1 MSKYNIF
8 HPEHNWLA
16 SDRLVENA
24 EAMLDLLK
32 HMIAAT
38 YYEDDQY
45 WPTDDFDHMIDR
57 AKAIINHIETGA

>member
-8 HPEHNWLA
+8 HHDHDFLA

-24 EAMLDLLK
+24 EAMLVLLK
-32 HMIAAT
+32 HMISAT
-38 YYEDDQY
+38 YEDDGHY

-57 AKAIINHIETGA
+57 AKAITQHIETGA

>member
-8 HPEHNWLA
+8 HHDYDFLA

-24 EAMLDLLK
+24 EAMLVLLK

-38 YYEDDQY
+38 NREDRDNL
-45 WPTDDFDHMIDR
+45 IDR
-57 AKAIINHIETGA
+57 AKAITQHIETGA

>member
-8 HPEHNWLA
+8 HPEHDGLA

-24 EAMLDLLK
+24 EAMLDILK
-32 HMIAAT
+32 HMISAT
-38 YYEDDQY
+38 HQDDDHY

-57 AKAIINHIETGA
+57 AKAIIQHIETGA

>member
-8 HPEHNWLA
+8 HHDHDFLA

-24 EAMLDLLK
+24 EAMLVLLK

-38 YYEDDQY
+38 NREDRDNL
-45 WPTDDFDHMIDR
+45 IDR
-57 AKAIINHIETGA
+57 AKAITQHIETGA

>member
-8 HPEHNWLA
+8 HAEHDGLA
-16 SDRLVENA
+16 SDRLIENA
-24 EAMLDLLK
+24 EAMLVLLK

-38 YYEDDQY
+38 YKDDDHY

-57 AKAIINHIETGA
+57 AKAITQHIETGA